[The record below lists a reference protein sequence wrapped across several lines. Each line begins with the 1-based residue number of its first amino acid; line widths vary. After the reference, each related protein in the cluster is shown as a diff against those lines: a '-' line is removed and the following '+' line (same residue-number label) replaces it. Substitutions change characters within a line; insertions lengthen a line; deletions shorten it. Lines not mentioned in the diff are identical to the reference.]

1 MAKEEMDDKEL
12 KSQEEQIREEEKF
25 AQEQTTEDFNE
36 DQETAAKKEEET
48 EEMEEELS
56 EVEKLQLEVAEAKDK
71 YIRLYSE
78 FDNFR
83 RRNAKERLELV
94 KTASEDVIGDLLP
107 VLDDFERAEKAFK
120 EKADAEALMEGFSL
134 IKNKFEKVLTNKG
147 LTAMDSK
154 PGIEFDSEI
163 HEAITKIPV
172 EDKKLSGKVVDV
184 VEKGYFLNE
193 KVIRYA
199 KVVIGE

>member
-1 MAKEEMDDKEL
+1 MAKEEIDDKEL
-12 KSQEEQIREEEKF
+12 KSQEEQIQEEEKF
-25 AQEQTTEDFNE
+25 AQEQNTEDFNE
-36 DQETAAKKEEET
+36 DQEAAAKKEEAEDV
-48 EEMEEELS
+48 EEELS

-94 KTASEDVIGDLLP
+94 KTASEDVIADLLP
-107 VLDDFERAEKAFK
+107 VIDDFERAEKAFK

-134 IKNKFEKVLTNKG
+134 IKSKFEKVLTNKG
-147 LTAMDSK
+147 LTPMESK